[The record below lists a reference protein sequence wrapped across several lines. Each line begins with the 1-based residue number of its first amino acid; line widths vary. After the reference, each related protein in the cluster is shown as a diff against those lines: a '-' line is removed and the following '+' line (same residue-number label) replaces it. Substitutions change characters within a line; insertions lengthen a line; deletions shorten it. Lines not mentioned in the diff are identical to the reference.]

1 MNRVEREITEGLAD
15 LVERGVIGEPIS
27 EEERAHRETV
37 NNFMNELF
45 GVKPNE
51 QEVIAGLEERIA
63 ALESRLADEQETADE
78 QEPPTPPC

>member
-1 MNRVEREITEGLAD
+1 MMNKAEREIIGGLTD
-15 LVERGVIGEPIS
+15 LAERGVIGVQIS

-37 NNFMNELF
+37 SNFMNELF

-51 QEVIAGLEERIA
+51 NEIIAGLEERIA
-63 ALESRLADEQETADE
+63 ALESQLAAE